1 MGRKLEYPSLRFG
14 DEVRMME
21 IRFHGRGG
29 QGAWTASIL
38 LARSALR
45 EGKHVQSFPEFTPER
60 MGAPV
65 RAYTRISDEPIDV
78 HSGIYEP
85 DVVVVLDPTLVKA
98 VNVLDGLS
106 EKGVLVVNE
115 RGTPNQVRTV
125 NNIVGRDLW
134 TVPATDLSVALI
146 GRNIPNTAMLGAT
159 VKATGV
165 VQLESLIAAV
175 KERFTGKVGD
185 VNVSLIKRAYDE
197 VKNG

>member
-1 MGRKLEYPSLRFG
+1 MI
-14 DEVRMME
+14 E

>member
-1 MGRKLEYPSLRFG
+1 
-14 DEVRMME
+14 MME

-38 LARSALR
+38 LARSALL

-85 DVVVVLDPTLVKA
+85 EIVVVLDPTLVKA
-98 VNVLDGLS
+98 VNVLDGLP
-106 EKGVLVVNE
+106 EAGVLVVNE
-115 RGTPNQVRTV
+115 RGTPNQVRTD
-125 NNIVGRDLW
+125 NNIVGREIW
-134 TVPATDLSVALI
+134 TIPATDLSVELI

-159 VKATGV
+159 VKATGIV
-165 VQLESLIAAV
+165 KLESLVEAV
-175 KERFTGKVGD
+175 KNRFPGKVGE
-185 VNVSLIKRAYDE
+185 VNASLIKRAYDE
-197 VKNG
+197 VTKG